1 MADSGQGST
10 PRQEGGGQSGP
21 GAGSGGHGGSGAGG
35 HGGSGHGHGQVSRQ
49 DKFQNRMLGLGVAVL
64 VAFGLAVPA
73 VVLFANGE
81 DKASVGPSSTHL
93 NKEEVAG
100 RELFNRTC
108 FYCHTLRG
116 APSYGRTGPDLDLLL
131 AHMDAKERRAFVE
144 QAIEQGE
151 AHGRGQMPALLYQ
164 GREAK
169 QVAKFVAAVAD
180 VGIQGE
186 STEPAGYPELE
197 NKAESEASK
206 AAEPHYTAAQLA
218 KGKEVFTTAGCGGCH
233 TLAAA
238 EASGTIGPNLDTL
251 QPGEF
256 AVYHQ
261 VYTGGGLMP
270 KFGVEGILKPAEIE
284 AVAQY
289 VSSVAGTK

>member
-1 MADSGQGST
+1 MSCLRTWTQRNA
-10 PRQEGGGQSGP
+10 
-21 GAGSGGHGGSGAGG
+21 
-35 HGGSGHGHGQVSRQ
+35 
-49 DKFQNRMLGLGVAVL
+49 
-64 VAFGLAVPA
+64 
-73 VVLFANGE
+73 
-81 DKASVGPSSTHL
+81 GPSWNRPS
-93 NKEEVAG
+93 NKARRTAAG
-100 RELFNRTC
+100 RCRLCSTRA
-108 FYCHTLRG
+108 RK
-116 APSYGRTGPDLDLLL
+116 PSRSRSSW
-131 AHMDAKERRAFVE
+131 RRS
-144 QAIEQGE
+144 
-151 AHGRGQMPALLYQ
+151 PTS
-164 GREAK
+164 
-169 QVAKFVAAVAD
+169 
-180 VGIQGE
+180 GIQGE